1 MRPIGDTMGRA
12 SLHVNRWLAP
22 FLPWYPLLF
31 DFRRN
36 LFDLTDK
43 LLETQGVFPTTL
55 PPARKAAG
63 LHASVVIDLASAGR
77 LRQDVTDYLVRLLA
91 LYYGLV
97 LAFFSLG
104 DGGNCKEGG
113 GVHLIMR
120 HNSSVQ
126 DVPTVYG
133 VHTEV
138 HGVRHSPGNVGFD
151 CPAIKVL
158 DSERLRWRAAVKP
171 GQGIVAVSREAAS
184 FFRPVY
190 SLEWHRALLH
200 GLDLEAEHDVLSE
213 QIAAEA
219 T

>member
-138 HGVRHSPGNVGFD
+138 QGVRHSPGNVGFD

-171 GQGIVAVSREAAS
+171 GQGIVAVSREAVQPRVAPCS
-184 FFRPVY
+184 PP
-190 SLEWHRALLH
+190 WP
-200 GLDLEAEHDVLSE
+200 
-213 QIAAEA
+213 
-219 T
+219 